1 MTATTPNIQP
11 PHEDVLPRC
20 GAIVLDALLANDG
33 ITGVELDRGS
43 ETLSLRYDP
52 RRTSRERVE
61 AVANL
66 LQPALRERPVEPS
79 DALAPRGRLDA
90 KPYLMPTTTLQRVG
104 RIRIQPDRVAVPP
117 VAAAGAAATAA
128 PAIPPFEPAGPG
140 AIAASIPAAAPS
152 EADAKTARDNS
163 FLLRIVQPGLVGLMD
178 GSVSTLAPLFAT
190 AFATQNHFTSFLVGM
205 AAAVGAAISMGFA
218 EALSDDG
225 VLTGRGHPWM
235 RGLITGGATFVGG
248 AGHALPFLIANI
260 GVALVAA
267 YIVVGI
273 ELILIAYIRT
283 RFFGSPFVLSAIQ
296 VILGGALVFAAG
308 ALIGSA

>member
-1 MTATTPNIQP
+1 MTPTTPHFQTPN
-11 PHEDVLPRC
+11 EDVLPRC

-33 ITGVELDRGS
+33 ITGMELDRGS
-43 ETLSLRYDP
+43 ATLSLRYDP

-61 AVANL
+61 AIANL
-66 LQPALRERPVEPS
+66 LQPALRERPMEQS
-79 DALAPRGRLDA
+79 DPLAPRGRLDG

-104 RIRIQPDRVAVPP
+104 RIRIQPDRVIVPP
-117 VAAAGAAATAA
+117 MSAAAA
-128 PAIPPFEPAGPG
+128 PAIPAPQPVGPG
-140 AIAASIPAAAPS
+140 AIDATIPAARRS
-152 EADAKTARDNS
+152 EAEEKTARDNS

-178 GSVSTLAPLFAT
+178 GSVSTLAPLFAV
-190 AFATQNHFTSFLVGM
+190 AFATQNHFTAFLVGM

-225 VLTGRGHPWM
+225 VLTGRGHPWI

-248 AGHALPFLIANI
+248 AGHALPFLIPDI
-260 GVALVAA
+260 SIALIAA
-267 YIVVGI
+267 YVVVSI

-283 RFFGSPFVLSAIQ
+283 RYFGSPFILSAIQ
-296 VILGGALVFAAG
+296 VILGGLLVFAAG